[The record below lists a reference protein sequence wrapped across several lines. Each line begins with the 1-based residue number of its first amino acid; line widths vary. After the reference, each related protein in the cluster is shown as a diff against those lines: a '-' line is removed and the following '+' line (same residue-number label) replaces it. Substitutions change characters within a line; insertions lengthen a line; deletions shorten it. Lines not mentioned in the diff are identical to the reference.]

1 MLYRSL
7 FSLCLY
13 GSFEICTRSSY
24 IIYSASYIFANT
36 GMAFTESALGDA
48 LGQPA
53 TCSNK
58 HSADALREAGEGVD
72 WRPVVT
78 RAVGVIE
85 DADVDARARAAR
97 VAKRVREE
105 LDARERERGTRLEAL
120 AERRSEAAAASNR
133 ASSSAI

>member
-1 MLYRSL
+1 VKSAAALERVAEDVRSVRMKL
-7 FSLCLY
+7 FAASTSAARATDEY
-13 GSFEICTRSSY
+13 G
-24 IIYSASYIFANT
+24 
-36 GMAFTESALGDA
+36 
-48 LGQPA
+48 
-53 TCSNK
+53 
-58 HSADALREAGEGVD
+58 DALREAGEGLD
-72 WRPVVT
+72 WRTVVT

-133 ASSSAI
+133 ASKASEKKNLPVFLTGVASS